1 MRRSASWSIWAFLGL
16 IALEL
21 AGALVLAISRGS
33 GPGSVATATAT
44 VLFALTTA
52 IVGSFIGLRRPG
64 HRIGLLLRIAAFAF
78 ATGALIVTYVEMAL
92 LVRPGSLPIG
102 PVVVILGDIVFGL
115 GFGISATYL
124 LLLFPTGRLPSPGW
138 RPVAWLAGIGLGIL
152 MLGVTLGSGPFD
164 GLPIDNPIALEE
176 SSLLLLIAEGGGFYL
191 LLGAILASVA
201 SLVVRYRRAIG
212 EERQQLKWAALGVV
226 MLAIGIAGTALWEI
240 LNGSAEFSDDT
251 ENFLTTISITMV
263 PISIGVAILRYRL
276 YDIDRIIS
284 RTVSYGVVTALLLGA
299 YGALVFGLRDLLP
312 VQGSVAVA
320 VSTLAVAAM
329 FNPLRSR
336 IQNLVDMRFNR
347 SRYDIARTIEAF
359 SERLR
364 TEVDMDEL
372 ARDLKAVAVDS
383 MQPVYLSLWLRD

>member
-1 MRRSASWSIWAFLGL
+1 
-16 IALEL
+16 
-21 AGALVLAISRGS
+21 V
-33 GPGSVATATAT
+33 
-44 VLFALTTA
+44 FALTTA
-52 IVGSFIGLRRPG
+52 IVGAFIGLRRPG

-138 RPVAWLAGIGLGIL
+138 RPVAWLAGIGLGML
-152 MLGVTLGSGPFD
+152 MLGVALGSGAFG

-176 SSLLLLIAEGGGFYL
+176 SSLLLLIIEGGGFYL

-284 RTVSYGVVTALLLGA
+284 RTVSYGVVTALLVGA

-312 VQGSVAVA
+312 IQGSVAVA
-320 VSTLAVAAM
+320 LSTLAVAAM

-336 IQNLVDMRFNR
+336 VQNLVDRRFNR
-347 SRYDIARTIEAF
+347 SRYDFARTIEAF

-372 ARDLKAVAVDS
+372 ARDLKSVAVDS
-383 MQPVYLSLWLRD
+383 MQPVSLSLWLRD